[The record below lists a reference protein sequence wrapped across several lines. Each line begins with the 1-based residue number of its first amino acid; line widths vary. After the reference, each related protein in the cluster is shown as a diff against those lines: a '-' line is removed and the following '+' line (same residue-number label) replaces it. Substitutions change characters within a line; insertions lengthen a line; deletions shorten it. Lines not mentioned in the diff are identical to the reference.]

1 LSRSATRPRFSSV
14 SRATKEVLAEV
25 PTRPSPHPIG
35 QPNAPRLLDVNG
47 AAAHLGVSPRFIR
60 RLVAERRIAFI
71 KLGRHLRF
79 DLAELERFINDGR
92 VDAAPWF

>member
-1 LSRSATRPRFSSV
+1 
-14 SRATKEVLAEV
+14 
-25 PTRPSPHPIG
+25 
-35 QPNAPRLLDVNG
+35 VNG